1 MVTMRTV
8 DVIDPLVKA
17 IALDPVVYALCE
29 SEEHT
34 YGGELPKSENDRMT
48 ERQPAGAPA
57 VVLQLAGGPGDR
69 RYARWTQQRVDVRCY
84 GQTPKLAAQLGLAV
98 HDVLKRMH
106 GVRMDGM
113 LIHHAVA
120 EAGLMALRE
129 PKPMDWPFV
138 LQPWIVTYNE
148 VSGEIPPAG
157 G

>member
-1 MVTMRTV
+1 MVTMQTGY
-8 DVIDPLVKA
+8 VIGALVKL
-17 IALDPVVYALCE
+17 IVLDPVIHALCGDA
-29 SEEHT
+29 EHA
-34 YGGELPKSENDRMT
+34 YGGELPATENDNM
-48 ERQPAGAPA
+48 PGPA

-69 RYARWTQQRVDVRCY
+69 GYARWTQQRVDVRSY
-84 GQTPKLAAQLGLAV
+84 GSTPYLAAQLGLAV

-148 VSGEIPPAG
+148 VSGEFPPAG